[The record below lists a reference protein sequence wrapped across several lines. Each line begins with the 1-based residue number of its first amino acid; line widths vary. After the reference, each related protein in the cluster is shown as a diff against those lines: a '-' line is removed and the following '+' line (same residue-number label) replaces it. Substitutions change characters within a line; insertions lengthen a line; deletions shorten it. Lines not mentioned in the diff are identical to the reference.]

1 MAEKLPETM
10 NLEIVTPERQLF
22 CGEVD
27 EVSVPGKDG
36 YLGILPGHAPL
47 LTELKIGVISYR
59 TGGEEHR
66 LYCGWG
72 FAEVLSGQVSVLAED
87 AELPDEIDVEKAKED
102 RERADA
108 LLRSKSADT
117 DFSEALELWKSA
129 IARLQTVGVSP
140 Q

>member
-1 MAEKLPETM
+1 MAEKLPETI
-10 NLEIVTPERQLF
+10 NLEIVTPERQWY

-27 EVSVPGKDG
+27 EVCVPGKEG

-47 LTELKIGVISYR
+47 LSELKIGVISYS

-72 FAEVLSGQVSVLAED
+72 FAEVLSGQVSILAEN
-87 AELPDEIDVEKAKED
+87 AELPDEIDVDKAKED

-108 LLRSKSADT
+108 LLKSKSSDT
-117 DFSEALELWKSA
+117 DFEEALELWESA
-129 IARLQTVGVSP
+129 IARLQAVGGSP
-140 Q
+140 